1 MKAVGIVCEYNP
13 FHNGHRYQIAEAKA
27 ISGAD
32 AVVCVMSGSF
42 VQRGE
47 VALFDKWARA
57 KCALESGA
65 DLVIELPVWYVLQ
78 SAEMF
83 AYGAVN
89 LLAKSRLA
97 DTISFGTETD
107 DIALLKECG
116 AVLAGEGEALK
127 EEIRALMAKGEGY
140 PSALRKGV
148 AVMHP
153 HLAKIIDTP
162 NSMLGA
168 SYISAMIK
176 CGMSPDGIVPVK
188 RLSAPH
194 DSDTTDGVFASSS
207 YLRKIIE
214 DGGDTSHLSPFDTT
228 LPRYC
233 MKNLDGFILGSL
245 RTASPDRLR
254 RIPGIEE
261 GFENRLIDTARKSA
275 TLDELFEKASS
286 KRYTVSRVKRTVL
299 ASVIGMEEG
308 RECDYVRVLG
318 MTDTGAA
325 LIKSVKETSSME
337 IVTKTA
343 DFKPK
348 ANSTFPYD
356 ILATDIA
363 ALSCEDTRYR
373 TAGRDYFVS
382 PVKI

>member
-13 FHNGHRYQIAEAKA
+13 FHNGHKHQIAEAKA

-57 KCALESGA
+57 KCALENGA

-78 SAEMF
+78 SADMF
-83 AYGAVN
+83 AYGAIN
-89 LLAKSRLA
+89 ILAKSRLA
-97 DTISFGTETD
+97 DTISFGTECD
-107 DIALLKECG
+107 SIQPLKEYG
-116 AVLAGEGEALK
+116 TFLASENNLLK
-127 EEIRALMAKGEGY
+127 EEIKSLMAKGEGY
-140 PSALRKGV
+140 PFALRA
-148 AVMHP
+148 AVSKLYP
-153 HLAKIIDTP
+153 HLADVTNTP

-176 CGMSPDGIVPVK
+176 CGMSPHNIVPVK

-194 DSDTTDGVFASSS
+194 NSDITDGVFASSGH
-207 YLRKIIE
+207 LRKLIAE
-214 DGGDTSHLSPFDTT
+214 GGDIFSLSPFDAA
-228 LPRYC
+228 LPKYYMR
-233 MKNLDGFILGSL
+233 NLDGFILGSL
-245 RTASPDRLR
+245 RTISPDKLTS
-254 RIPGIEE
+254 IPGIED
-261 GFENRLIDTARKSA
+261 GFENRLIDAAKKSTSLA
-275 TLDELFEKASS
+275 ELFEKASS
-286 KRYTVSRVKRTVL
+286 KRHTISRVRRTVL
-299 ASVIGMEEG
+299 AAAIGMEKG
-308 RECDYVRVLG
+308 KDCDYARVLG
-318 MTDTGAA
+318 MTDTGAS
-325 LIKSVKETSSME
+325 LIKSVKDISGVE

-363 ALSCEDTRYR
+363 SLSCEDERLR
-373 TAGRDYFVS
+373 TAGRDYFSS